1 MPISL
6 FDWDCTTN
14 IITFVIY
21 LFLSIYILARID
33 YYKFTIKNLQ
43 SNFSQC
49 FTNLQ
54 ICNAVIPEGILYHIS
69 PNSRPN
75 ILKVGL
81 TRCKYILATR
91 HWEIMIDNS
100 DGYSSETVSE
110 NSKLG
115 WFQNFSK
122 PWTELFG
129 TYSAIFY
136 LGWFYFRVWLFK
148 K

>member
-21 LFLSIYILARID
+21 LFLSIYIWARIA
-33 YYKFTIKNLQ
+33 YYKITIKILQ

-54 ICNAVIPEGILYHIS
+54 IYNAVIPEGILYQIG
-69 PNSRPN
+69 PKCRPN

-91 HWEIMIDNS
+91 HWEIMITNS
-100 DGYSSETVSE
+100 NGYSSETISE

-115 WFQNFSK
+115 WFQNFISK

-129 TYSAIFY
+129 TYWAIFY
-136 LGWFYFRVWLFK
+136 LGWFYFK
-148 K
+148 I